1 MRWGCNPARILPRP
15 RVARAAGSGCPPPS
29 RLHYD
34 VAVSTPVTDVFLGS
48 LKRCLGAPGFL
59 AEFYDR
65 FISSSEEVREKF
77 RGVDMRRQVRML
89 EDSLYV
95 VAVAVQGESGSP
107 ARGDV
112 PRLAE
117 RHSRRD
123 LDIRPELYD
132 LWARCLVET
141 VHAHDPEWSDQVAAA
156 WRDTLAFGIEQ
167 MRRRY

>member
-1 MRWGCNPARILPRP
+1 MNTPA
-15 RVARAAGSGCPPPS
+15 
-29 RLHYD
+29 
-34 VAVSTPVTDVFLGS
+34 TDVFLAS

-59 AEFYDR
+59 VEFYER
-65 FISSSEEVREKF
+65 FVGSSDEVREKF
-77 RGVDMRRQVRML
+77 RGVDLKRQARVL

-95 VAVAVQGESGSP
+95 VAVAVQGEEGSL
-107 ARGDV
+107 ARGDL

-132 LWARCLVET
+132 LWAQCLVET
-141 VHAHDPEWSDQVAAA
+141 AGEHDPLWSDDVAAA
-156 WRDTLAFGIEQ
+156 WRETLAVGVEY

>member
-1 MRWGCNPARILPRP
+1 MASPA
-15 RVARAAGSGCPPPS
+15 
-29 RLHYD
+29 
-34 VAVSTPVTDVFLGS
+34 TDAFLAS
-48 LKRCLGAPGFL
+48 LKRCLAAPGFL
-59 AEFYDR
+59 TGFYDR
-65 FISSSEEVREKF
+65 FIGSSDEVREKF
-77 RGVDMRRQVRML
+77 RGVDMKRQARML

-95 VAVAVQGESGSP
+95 VAVAVQGEEGSL
-107 ARGDV
+107 ARGDL

-141 VHAHDPEWSDQVAAA
+141 ARAHDPQWADDVAAA
-156 WRDTLAFGIEQ
+156 WRETLAVGVEY